1 MGTGCKPVG
10 SAYLGSNPRA
20 PTILAFGNPLGLL
33 TRRVFFFD
41 VNPSM
46 IVLLYICSL
55 AALHLAVSCIG
66 QAFG

>member
-20 PTILAFGNPLGLL
+20 PTILAFLKPAWSSDQAG
-33 TRRVFFFD
+33 FFNA
-41 VNPSM
+41 NPSM